1 MVMIGVGGFQY
12 NSKMLELITNTIKNN
27 RISQGPLVAKFEKQF
42 AGEHSCEYGLFINSG
57 TSALHVA
64 LQALKILYNW
74 SDDCEVIIPGV
85 TFVATANII
94 IHNNLQPVIV
104 DVSLDDY
111 GIDIEKFKAAIT
123 PKTVAVIPVHLF
135 GQPCKIDEIVSICK
149 ECNIKIIEDSCET
162 MYATCSGKSVG
173 SFGDIGCFS
182 TYVAHLLTTGVGGF
196 CTTNDK
202 ELYNLCKSLANH
214 GRNISYITI
223 DDKCDI
229 SKRFEFNHVGH
240 SFRAT
245 ELEAAIGLGQI
256 DDMHSQIQRRRDI
269 AARYTKELASLPLVL
284 PSIKTNCEHSFMMY
298 PILYNK
304 RSELSQYLEDFGIET
319 RPFVS
324 ITNQPCYNIVEE
336 DFPNSMRCNNEG
348 LYIGCHPFMTDEEI
362 DEVIYRIHDFFHG
375 GIL

>member
-1 MVMIGVGGFQY
+1 MIGVGGFEH
-12 NSKMLELITNTIKNN
+12 NDKMLDLITATIKNN
-27 RISQGPLVAKFEKQF
+27 RISQGPLVSRFEKQF
-42 AGEHSCEYGLFINSG
+42 SREHSCEYGLFVNSG
-57 TSALHVA
+57 TSALYIA
-64 LQALKILYNW
+64 LQALKIQNAW
-74 SDDCEVIIPGV
+74 KDGCEVIIPGV
-85 TFVATANII
+85 TFVATANVV
-94 IHNNLQPVIV
+94 IHNKLQPIIV

-123 PKTVAVIPVHLF
+123 SKTVAVIPVHLF
-135 GQPCKIDEIVSICK
+135 GQPCKIDELVTICK
-149 ECNIKIIEDSCET
+149 ERNIKIIEDSCET
-162 MYATCSGKSVG
+162 MYANCNGKSVG

-182 TYVAHLLTTGVGGF
+182 TYVAHLLTTGIGGF
-196 CTTNDK
+196 CITNDK

-256 DDMHSQIQRRRDI
+256 DNMPAQVQRRRDI

-284 PSIKTNCEHSFMMY
+284 PGIRSNCEHSFMMY
-298 PILYNK
+298 PILYNE
-304 RSELSQYLEDFGIET
+304 RSKLSQYLEDHGIET

-324 ITNQPCYNIVEE
+324 ITNQPCYDINEE
-336 DFPNSMRCNNEG
+336 NYPNSMKCNNEG
-348 LYIGCHPFMTDEEI
+348 LYIGCHPFMTDEEVSQ
-362 DEVIYRIHDFFHG
+362 VICRVKDFFNEE
-375 GIL
+375 